1 MKPLAPL
8 ASHRLPRVLFDFFKK
23 ISLGLVVAISVFF
36 AHTPFIK
43 AHSQLCIS
51 SCALRDRGDIHVGS
65 GERENIL

>member
-1 MKPLAPL
+1 
-8 ASHRLPRVLFDFFKK
+8 
-23 ISLGLVVAISVFF
+23 LGLVVAISVFF